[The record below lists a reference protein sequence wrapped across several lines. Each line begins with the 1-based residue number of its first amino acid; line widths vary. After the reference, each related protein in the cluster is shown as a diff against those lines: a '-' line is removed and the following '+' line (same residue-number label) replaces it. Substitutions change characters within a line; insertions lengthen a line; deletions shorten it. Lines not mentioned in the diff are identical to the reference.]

1 MKQMLEEIV
10 EALKEA
16 KILSPAAD
24 HAAYLSLGGSIV
36 QNINTLLEH
45 IPKERA
51 PDDWMIAII
60 AMGTVFRETGPEPI
74 RQVGEKIGHLALAS
88 GLQVIEKSGDN

>member
-1 MKQMLEEIV
+1 MKHMLEEIV
-10 EALKEA
+10 VALKEA
-16 KILSPAAD
+16 EILSPAAD
-24 HAAYLSLGGSIV
+24 HQAYLSLGGSIV
-36 QNINTLLEH
+36 QNVNTLLEL

-74 RQVGEKIGHLALAS
+74 RQAGEKIGHFALAS
-88 GLQVIEKSGDN
+88 GLQVIEKGGDN